1 MATLP
6 CADLRHDTLK
16 QSATAQEI
24 AAALCRLCFDHGLPH
39 VDPQTRLEL
48 MQLAEDAVSKAVD
61 EHALADVVPFCPMD
75 AYKLDVEGDR

>member
-24 AAALCRLCFDHGLPH
+24 ATALCRLCFDHGLPH

-61 EHALADVVPFCPMD
+61 EHALADVVPFDCMD
-75 AYKLDVEGDR
+75 RYRYDVEGE